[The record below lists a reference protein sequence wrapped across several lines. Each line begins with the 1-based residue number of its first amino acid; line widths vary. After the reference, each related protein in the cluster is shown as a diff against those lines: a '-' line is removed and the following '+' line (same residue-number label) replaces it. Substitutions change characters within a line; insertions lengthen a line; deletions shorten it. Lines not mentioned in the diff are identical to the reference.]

1 MITYKVVDKEQRTCN
16 LCSKSNN
23 DGTCNECAGNN
34 YGFTTEISDKGS
46 CTNWSSKQ
54 EKIGTKKEKQ

>member
-34 YGFTTEISDKGS
+34 YGF
-46 CTNWSSKQ
+46 
-54 EKIGTKKEKQ
+54 